1 MQVNVSKLARAWNLT
16 PPGALKRAKSLGYP
30 VTKSGRNTMVEVQDD
45 SENLFSVDSRFQEAR
60 AVLTE
65 QKAEAAKKQNL
76 AMNEKAAVAINLSWD
91 EDFNAALPVLK
102 DSLLAFLKKH
112 KATAKE
118 RKEVFDCFKRFKD
131 AINKNREKRYAEILK
146 HESESAAL
154 NAAN

>member
-30 VTKSGRNTMVEVQDD
+30 VTKSGRNTMVEVPDD

-60 AVLTE
+60 AILTE
-65 QKAEAAKKQNL
+65 QKAEAATKQNL
-76 AMNEKAAVAINLSWD
+76 ATNEKVALAINQAWD

-102 DSLLAFLKKH
+102 DFLLAFLKKH

-118 RKEVFDCFKRFKD
+118 RKECADAFKGFKQ
-131 AINKNREKRYAEILK
+131 AIQKNREKRYAEMLK
-146 HESESAAL
+146 HESASLDAAD
-154 NAAN
+154 